1 VTKNHRFVM
10 LKRLVLAVSCLFL
23 FVAPGLADQAQRY
36 LLIPLSETT
45 SQCNVNPSINACVMA
60 EALVLKPN
68 NEFVV
73 CTATFDTAGRVFRFS
88 ATSAPSCWPIQCST
102 CDLIPP
108 IPPTENG
115 QQFSRSFSHTFPEK
129 LQAAM
134 YWGINEQTGIL
145 TVCAIDP
152 PTAECKTVRP

>member
-1 VTKNHRFVM
+1 M
-10 LKRLVLAVSCLFL
+10 LKRLVLAVCCLFL
-23 FVAPGLADQAQRY
+23 FVAHGLAEQAKRY
-36 LLIPLSETT
+36 LLMPLSETT

-68 NEFVV
+68 NEFAV
-73 CTATFDTAGRVFRFS
+73 CTATFDTAGRVFKFS
-88 ATSAPSCWPIQCST
+88 ATPAPSCRPIQCST

-108 IPPTENG
+108 IPSTENG
-115 QQFSRSFSHTFPEK
+115 QQFYRSFSHTFPEK

-152 PTAECKTVRP
+152 PGAECKTVRP

>member
-1 VTKNHRFVM
+1 MF
-10 LKRLVLAVSCLFL
+10 KRLLATVFFFFFFAHELT
-23 FVAPGLADQAQRY
+23 AQTQRY

-45 SQCNVNPSINACVMA
+45 SQCNLKVSINACVTA

-68 NEFVV
+68 NEFAV

-88 ATSAPSCWPIQCST
+88 ATSAPSCGNLQCST
-102 CDLIPP
+102 CNLIPP

-129 LQAAM
+129 MQAAM
-134 YWGINEQTGIL
+134 YWGINEQTGVL

-152 PTAECKTVRP
+152 PAADCKTVTP

>member
-1 VTKNHRFVM
+1 M
-10 LKRLVLAVSCLFL
+10 PKRLVLAAVCLFL
-23 FVAPGLADQAQRY
+23 FVAHGFAQQPGRY
-36 LLIPLSETT
+36 LIIPFSETT
-45 SQCNVNPSINACVMA
+45 SQCNANPSVNTCVVI

-68 NEFVV
+68 NGFSA

-88 ATSAPSCWPIQCST
+88 TAPSFAPYCLPIQCST

-115 QQFSRSFSHTFPEK
+115 QQFYRSFSHSFPERV
-129 LQAAM
+129 QAAT

-152 PTAECKTVRP
+152 PLAECKTVKP